1 MRVSIDITFSEACTK
16 GGGFKCINASS
27 CDVLINGPAEVN
39 ASTLKMVE
47 QDIKYRI
54 VVEFSASGV
63 YGRVVVKMADM
74 FCTDEAGNQFR
85 RTNESVLILHFDR
98 RPVDMGLWTT
108 IPSYELKIGEVPRT
122 VLATNKLE
130 DLEFYLDFSSPVVNL
145 TDDIQSVLH
154 ANFGSLVPI
163 KTKGH
168 GGRRFVFRLVN
179 VTKTDIITVK
189 VQPSFII
196 GQSGTAAS
204 SVEPIAFLYGT
215 FILAWP
221 FDSPNITR
229 PSVRLTTR
237 FSGVTTTKEFNIQ
250 VVAEFSEP
258 VFGFQASGIEVVGG
272 SITRQVIFEEHTKT
286 IFSLV
291 ILGGTEN
298 EISVFIPEGKA
309 NDISGNLNLASNQL
323 EIRQYSTPAISAL
336 LHSFATAGL
345 LATSLAA
352 ALLTF
357 SSTNLAAIGA
367 LSSGTSN
374 VVISDPSMNLLG
386 MVGHL
391 QLFAFSDRM
400 SRSLPLE
407 YTETTRGLRWLIPCE
422 DLPWKKEKSSIWNY
436 YSLSNNENELLLSQQ
451 DELALAVMNGSEIS
465 GLQELPNVSIRN
477 TSYGQPL
484 DADEYFIHFMRQEPL
499 AAMYLMAA
507 ENYTGWRDLE
517 MNLFWLGIGCG
528 GLLISHFLVVLL
540 LTWRTGTSVHWT
552 LSVPRFELF
561 LLILIL
567 PCISQS
573 AAFVLRGHTTAGI
586 ITGALL
592 LAIPVAVILSV
603 SLFLIVAV
611 FTSNFVQY
619 KEITYTNVNKPW
631 NTKVLDMFIGNTTQG
646 KWFYKEGLPSSFLPR
661 FGLLFE
667 DRKGPPILVS
677 VDHND
682 SNNVRK
688 WTYSSESG
696 IGRMKV
702 VNIVKD
708 NEEAK
713 ISLSTK
719 LLGCSR
725 SAYVILDL
733 LRRVTL
739 GFISGA
745 YSSPRSSQSIVA
757 FSLTVVQLLCL
768 LSLRPYIRRGIH
780 VAESLSLLCE
790 AAVFGL
796 FIYMGHKS
804 SFEDRTMG
812 IIMLILLFTNFLAQ
826 LVNEWYALIKCLL
839 ELPQLGNISFSLGV
853 KCVAK
858 GLILPFLPRKH
869 WPRFLPG
876 SSQPKTGL
884 VPVIPL
890 GSETRD
896 IGARHIDHPLSA
908 MSATIVPVLS
918 PAGSSSVTKI
928 QAQGRMS
935 SKTQFLQKEVEEE
948 RLKGI
953 VSETN
958 NEARKLKQLA
968 KASFPG
974 FPVVEVG
981 SCSYSQEIN

>member
-1 MRVSIDITFSEACTK
+1 M
-16 GGGFKCINASS
+16 
-27 CDVLINGPAEVN
+27 L
-39 ASTLKMVE
+39 
-47 QDIKYRI
+47 
-54 VVEFSASGV
+54 
-63 YGRVVVKMADM
+63 
-74 FCTDEAGNQFR
+74 
-85 RTNESVLILHFDR
+85 
-98 RPVDMGLWTT
+98 
-108 IPSYELKIGEVPRT
+108 
-122 VLATNKLE
+122 
-130 DLEFYLDFSSPVVNL
+130 
-145 TDDIQSVLH
+145 
-154 ANFGSLVPI
+154 
-163 KTKGH
+163 
-168 GGRRFVFRLVN
+168 
-179 VTKTDIITVK
+179 
-189 VQPSFII
+189 
-196 GQSGTAAS
+196 
-204 SVEPIAFLYGT
+204 
-215 FILAWP
+215 
-221 FDSPNITR
+221 
-229 PSVRLTTR
+229 R
-237 FSGVTTTKEFNIQ
+237 FSLL
-250 VVAEFSEP
+250 
-258 VFGFQASGIEVVGG
+258 GIFC
-272 SITRQVIFEEHTKT
+272 RFEEYTKT
-286 IFSLV
+286 IFSLM
-291 ILGGTEN
+291 ILRGTES
-298 EISVFIPEGKA
+298 EISVLIPEGKA

-336 LHSFATAGL
+336 LHSFVTAGI

-352 ALLTF
+352 VVLTL

-374 VVISDPSMNLLG
+374 IVISDPSMNILG

-391 QLFAFSDRM
+391 QVFVFSDRM
-400 SRSLPLE
+400 SRNLPLE
-407 YTETTRGLRWLIPCE
+407 YTEMTKGLRWLIPCE
-422 DLPWKKEKSSIWNY
+422 DLPWKKKKSYIWNY
-436 YSLSNNENELLLSQQ
+436 YSLSNNENELSLNQQ
-451 DELALAVMNGSEIS
+451 DELAIMNGSEIS
-465 GLQELPNVSIRN
+465 GLQELPNVSTRN

-484 DADEYFIHFMRQEPL
+484 DSDEYFIHFMRQKPL

-540 LTWRTGTSVHWT
+540 LTWRTGTSVNWT
-552 LSVPRFELF
+552 LYVPRFELF

-603 SLFLIVAV
+603 SLFLIVAI

-619 KEITYTNVNKPW
+619 KEITYTNVIKPW
-631 NTKVLDMFIGNTTQG
+631 NTKMLDLFIGNSTQG

-667 DRKGPPILVS
+667 DRKGPPILVK

-682 SNNVRK
+682 PNNVRK
-688 WTYSSESG
+688 WTYSSENG

-702 VNIVKD
+702 VNMEKD
-708 NEEAK
+708 GEEPK
-713 ISLSTK
+713 ISISEK

-745 YSSPRSSQSIVA
+745 YSSPRSSQSLTA
-757 FSLTVVQLLCL
+757 LSLTVGQLLYL
-768 LSLRPYIRRGIH
+768 FSLRPYIRRGVH
-780 VAESLSLLCE
+780 VVESISLLCE
-790 AAVFGL
+790 AAIFGL
-796 FIYMGHKS
+796 FIYSGHKNF
-804 SFEDRTMG
+804 FEDRTMG
-812 IIMLILLFTNFLAQ
+812 IAMLVLLFTSFLAQ

-839 ELPQLGNISFSLGV
+839 ELPQLGNVSFNLGI

-869 WPRFLPG
+869 WPRILLG

-890 GSETRD
+890 GSETELRRD

-918 PAGSSSVTKI
+918 PPGSSSVTKI
-928 QAQGRMS
+928 KAQVPMS
-935 SKTQFLQKEVEEE
+935 SKMQFVKKEVEEQ

-953 VSETN
+953 FLETN
-958 NEARKLKQLA
+958 NEARKLRQLA

-981 SCSYSQEIN
+981 SCSYSQESN

>member
-1 MRVSIDITFSEACTK
+1 M
-16 GGGFKCINASS
+16 
-27 CDVLINGPAEVN
+27 VLKFA
-39 ASTLKMVE
+39 K
-47 QDIKYRI
+47 
-54 VVEFSASGV
+54 
-63 YGRVVVKMADM
+63 
-74 FCTDEAGNQFR
+74 
-85 RTNESVLILHFDR
+85 
-98 RPVDMGLWTT
+98 
-108 IPSYELKIGEVPRT
+108 
-122 VLATNKLE
+122 
-130 DLEFYLDFSSPVVNL
+130 
-145 TDDIQSVLH
+145 DIQSALH

-179 VTKTDIITVK
+179 LTKTDIITVGN
-189 VQPSFII
+189 SCLFRC
-196 GQSGTAAS
+196 TDC
-204 SVEPIAFLYGT
+204 
-215 FILAWP
+215 ILVWYVYH
-221 FDSPNITR
+221 ITR

-237 FSGVTTTKEFNIQ
+237 FPGVTTKEFNIQ

-258 VFGFQASGIEVVGG
+258 VFGFQISGVEVVGG

-286 IFSLV
+286 IYSLM
-291 ILGGTEN
+291 ILGGTES

-309 NDISGNLNLASNQL
+309 NDISVNLNLASDQL
-323 EIRQYSTPAISAL
+323 ETRKYSTPAISAL
-336 LHSFATAGL
+336 LHSFVTAGL
-345 LATSLAA
+345 LATSLTAA
-352 ALLTF
+352 VLTL
-357 SSTNLAAIGA
+357 SSTNLVAIGA
-367 LSSGTSN
+367 SGSGTSN

-391 QLFAFSDRM
+391 Q
-400 SRSLPLE
+400 
-407 YTETTRGLRWLIPCE
+407 YTETTKGLRWLIPRE

-436 YSLSNNENELLLSQQ
+436 YSLSNNENEISLSQQ
-451 DELALAVMNGSEIS
+451 DELEVMNGSEIS
-465 GLQELPNVSIRN
+465 GLQELPYVGIKN
-477 TSYGQPL
+477 TFYGQPL

-499 AAMYLMAA
+499 AAMYLMTA

-528 GLLISHFLVVLL
+528 GLLVSHFLIVLF
-540 LTWRTGTSVHWT
+540 LTWRTGTSVHFT

-561 LLILIL
+561 LLVLIL

-611 FTSNFVQY
+611 FTNNFVQY
-619 KEITYTNVNKPW
+619 KEITYKNVNKPW
-631 NTKVLDMFIGNTTQG
+631 NTKMLDLFIGNSTQG
-646 KWFYKEGLPSSFLPR
+646 KWFYKEGMPSSFLPG

-708 NEEAK
+708 SEAAK
-713 ISLSTK
+713 ISISTK

-768 LSLRPYIRRGIH
+768 FGLKPYIRRGVH
-780 VAESLSLLCE
+780 VAESVSLLCE
-790 AAVFGL
+790 ASSFGL
-796 FIYMGHKS
+796 FIFLGHKS
-804 SFEDRTMG
+804 FFEDRTSG
-812 IIMLILLFTNFLAQ
+812 IGMLTLLFTSFLAQ
-826 LVNEWYALIKCLL
+826 LVNEWYALIKCLV
-839 ELPQLGNISFSLGV
+839 ELPQLGNVSFNLGI

-869 WPRFLPG
+869 WPRFLHG
-876 SSQPKTGL
+876 SSQPETGL

-908 MSATIVPVLS
+908 MSATIVPVLG
-918 PAGSSSVTKI
+918 PGSSSVTKI
-928 QAQGRMS
+928 QAQGSMF
-935 SKTQFLQKEVEEE
+935 SKTQLVKKEVEEQ
-948 RLKGI
+948 RRKGI
-953 VSETN
+953 VLETD
-958 NEARKLKQLA
+958 NEARKLRQLA
-968 KASFPG
+968 KVSFPG
-974 FPVVEVG
+974 FPVVEQG
-981 SCSYSQEIN
+981 SCSYSQEGDYSLTQTTHCST